1 MVKEIVTKFYFTF
14 AGVGMACL
22 MTSAYITAEHTFN
35 ESKGKAL
42 GLISLGLSLGISVMA
57 PLINVLFDYYGYFGA
72 MLILSA
78 VLANSFLVPFLLQEN
93 RTSLDKN
100 LSLIGNKSYGSIEKG
115 AKSQMKSECKRKQ
128 HNSDI
133 SYCSGKRSRIDSL
146 SNAVAHST
154 KLLLD
159 LKFFHYC
166 LLLFMISLS
175 HSVFYTFLPGFA
187 TESGFSSE
195 QATLLITVT
204 GKC

>member
-1 MVKEIVTKFYFTF
+1 
-14 AGVGMACL
+14 MACL
-22 MTSAYITAEHTFN
+22 MTSAYITVEHTFN
-35 ESKGKAL
+35 DSKGKAL
-42 GLISLGLSLGISVMA
+42 GLISVMV

-72 MLILSA
+72 MLILSG

-93 RTSLDKN
+93 KPSLDKN
-100 LSLIGNKSYGSIEKG
+100 PTLVGGDKSYGSIEKG
-115 AKSQMKSECKRKQ
+115 TRSQVKSESKSKED
-128 HNSDI
+128 NSDI
-133 SYCSGKRSRIDSL
+133 SYSSVKRSRLDSL
-146 SNAVAHST
+146 STAVAHST

-204 GKC
+204 GKPHMSKMNT

>member
-1 MVKEIVTKFYFTF
+1 
-14 AGVGMACL
+14 MACL
-22 MTSAYITAEHTFN
+22 MTSAYITVEHTFN

-72 MLILSA
+72 MLILSG

-93 RTSLDKN
+93 KTSRDKN
-100 LSLIGNKSYGSIEKG
+100 PALVGCKSYGSIEKG
-115 AKSQMKSECKRKQ
+115 TRFQIKSESEKKRD
-128 HNSDI
+128 HSDS
-133 SYCSGKRSRIDSL
+133 SYSSETRSRLDSL

-187 TESGFSSE
+187 TECGFSSE

-204 GKC
+204 GKR

>member
-1 MVKEIVTKFYFTF
+1 
-14 AGVGMACL
+14 MACL
-22 MTSAYITAEHTFN
+22 MTSAYITVEHTFN

-57 PLINVLFDYYGYFGA
+57 PLINVLFDYYGYVGA
-72 MLILSA
+72 LLILSG
-78 VLANSFLVPFLLQEN
+78 VLANSFLVPFLLCEN
-93 RTSLDKN
+93 KPSLDKN
-100 LSLIGNKSYGSIEKG
+100 PALIGDKSYGSIEKG
-115 AKSQMKSECKRKQ
+115 TRSHMKSESKSKED
-128 HNSDI
+128 NSDS
-133 SYCSGKRSRIDSL
+133 SYSSEKRSRLDSL
-146 SNAVAHST
+146 STAVTHST

-159 LKFFHYC
+159 VKFFHYC

-204 GKC
+204 GKRHISKMNT

>member
-1 MVKEIVTKFYFTF
+1 
-14 AGVGMACL
+14 MACL
-22 MTSAYITAEHTFN
+22 MTSAYITVEHTFN

-72 MLILSA
+72 MLILSG
-78 VLANSFLVPFLLQEN
+78 VLANSFLVPFLLHEN
-93 RTSLDKN
+93 KTSTEKN
-100 LSLIGNKSYGSIEKG
+100 PALVGDKSYGSIEKG
-115 AKSQMKSECKRKQ
+115 TRSQMKSENKSKQ
-128 HNSDI
+128 DNS
-133 SYCSGKRSRIDSL
+133 CSSEKRSRLDSL
-146 SNAVAHST
+146 RTAVAHST

-159 LKFFHYC
+159 VKFFHYC
-166 LLLFMISLS
+166 LLLLMISLS

-204 GKC
+204 GKRHI

>member
-1 MVKEIVTKFYFTF
+1 
-14 AGVGMACL
+14 
-22 MTSAYITAEHTFN
+22 
-35 ESKGKAL
+35 
-42 GLISLGLSLGISVMA
+42 MA
-57 PLINVLFDYYGYFGA
+57 PLINVLFDYYCYFGA
-72 MLILSA
+72 MLILSG

-93 RTSLDKN
+93 RTPLDKN
-100 LSLIGNKSYGSIEKG
+100 LSLVGNKSYGSIEKG
-115 AKSQMKSECKRKQ
+115 AKSQIKSESKR
-128 HNSDI
+128 NSDS
-133 SYCSGKRSRIDSL
+133 SYSSEKRSRLDSL
-146 SNAVAHST
+146 SIAVAHST

-204 GKC
+204 GKRWFKENGHISNTTYK